1 MIIMVMIMIIIIIAI
16 THIFPPGEP
25 FIMIIRVMII
35 MIIMVMIIMI
45 MIIIIIAITHIF
57 PPGEPVIRRSGFD
70 AAFKV
75 DIVALIE

>member
-1 MIIMVMIMIIIIIAI
+1 
-16 THIFPPGEP
+16 
-25 FIMIIRVMII
+25 